1 MKTGRMIGVAVL
13 LIAVISAV
21 RSDERKS
28 PGITISDKSFQQIST
43 AFLND
48 PQHKS
53 AGDWSRLIMLY
64 AKQTSSAELLLG
76 RDEMHWVALDPSE
89 RRSLLLLAAY
99 AAGNI
104 QSQLNSGVKRNDRY
118 SGVLTLFRVYRSLR
132 EQNGTFKIAAVENL
146 LTLHRE
152 DKLVEHLRKLD
163 AEKPTK
169 LSRTEEEA
177 IRVLMDKR

>member
-1 MKTGRMIGVAVL
+1 MKIWRTIGLSAL
-13 LIAVISAV
+13 LIAVVSAG
-21 RSDERKS
+21 RADERKK
-28 PGITISDKSFQQIST
+28 PGITISDKSFRQISL

-48 PQHKS
+48 PHHKS

-64 AKQTSSAELLLG
+64 AQQSSSTELLLG
-76 RDEMHWVALDPSE
+76 RDEMHWVALDPGE

-118 SGVLTLFRVYRSLR
+118 SGVLTLFRVYRSLQ
-132 EQNGTFKIAAVENL
+132 EQDGKFRIAAVENL
-146 LTLHRE
+146 LALHRE

-169 LSRTEEEA
+169 LTRAEEEA
-177 IRVLMDKR
+177 IRLLMDKR